1 MESNQIG
8 PYMEIIF
15 TLNNVLRKM
24 TFLKKQD
31 DGCISVAQTHISK
44 TNSKTRWITRMLLLH
59 GVSRSIT

>member
-8 PYMEIIF
+8 PYKEIIF

-24 TFLKKQD
+24 TFLKQQD
-31 DGCISVAQTHISK
+31 DGCLSVVQIHISK
-44 TNSKTRWITRMLLLH
+44 TNSKTRWISRMLLLH